1 MDKYYFKNVLD
12 LTATELAQIYNAQKQ
27 AAIKKKTYLSTQTR
41 NTSSRKLGKKWS
53 TVVTQ
58 IPGTQ
63 IPGTQ
68 IPGTFL
74 KKREHQI
81 TQIPGTF
88 SKILSNNEKFIS
100 EQATFY

>member
-1 MDKYYFKNVLD
+1 MVSW
-12 LTATELAQIYNAQKQ
+12 I
-27 AAIKKKTYLSTQTR
+27 
-41 NTSSRKLGKKWS
+41 

-63 IPGTQ
+63 IPGT
-68 IPGTFL
+68 FS

-81 TQIPGTF
+81 THIPGTF

>member
-1 MDKYYFKNVLD
+1 MQKRVLEKGSKSGYRATSVPIGTRYQSHFFGTESARFFMKNFLVP
-12 LTATELAQIYNAQKQ
+12 
-27 AAIKKKTYLSTQTR
+27 
-41 NTSSRKLGKKWS
+41 G

-63 IPGTQ
+63 IPGT
-68 IPGTFL
+68 FS